1 MNQNA
6 GCFSWQKR
14 MGTLQSPVGPFA
26 RVARTKRA
34 FASVTKKNDHVRNA
48 FHGNMMAMYVMCTKK
63 EPVYCDFALAC
74 FIVPVAAPTLYSY

>member
-26 RVARTKRA
+26 RVARTIRA
-34 FASVTKKNDHVRNA
+34 FASVTKNDHVRNA
-48 FHGNMMAMYVMCTKK
+48 FDGNVCNVHQEGTR
-63 EPVYCDFALAC
+63 L
-74 FIVPVAAPTLYSY
+74 L